1 MTQRPSGT
9 VWWITG
15 LSGSGKTTVAR
26 LVRDRLESCGRA
38 VLMLDGD
45 TMRDVL
51 DEPSAHDPDDRR
63 RLAFIYGRFAR
74 EVAAQGI
81 DAVCATISMFH
92 AVRQWNR
99 TNISSYREVY
109 LRVPLSE
116 LESRD
121 PHGIYQRA
129 RGQVGARVVGVD
141 LSFEEPEAPDLV
153 IDNYGAIN
161 PAEAASRILSLSQCQ

>member
-1 MTQRPSGT
+1 MKQRSPGT

-26 LVRDRLESCGRA
+26 LVRDHLVACGQA

-51 DEPSAHDPDDRR
+51 GEPDAHSHDDRR

-74 EVAAQGI
+74 EAAAQGI
-81 DAVCATISMFH
+81 DIICATISMFD
-92 AVRQWNR
+92 AVRHWNR

-121 PHGIYQRA
+121 PRGIYRSA
-129 RGQVGARVVGVD
+129 RREGGGQVVGLD
-141 LSFEEPEAPDLV
+141 LSFEEPDAADLI
-153 IDNYGAIN
+153 IDNYGAVD
-161 PAEAASRILSLSQCQ
+161 PAEAASRILMLERR